1 MHCTGSIDNAFGRA
15 LSRRAVGS
23 AGCPSGW
30 RDSKTSFTVLVE
42 PSLVVMM
49 SSIFSVVPE
58 ECFDR

>member
-30 RDSKTSFTVLVE
+30 RDSKTSLTVSVE
-42 PSLVVMM
+42 PSLVVMP
-49 SSIFSVVPE
+49 IFSVVPE